1 MKQDQQIVYTN
12 NEIKIKNTFV
22 MLTKSKIGSG
32 SFGEIYNGYNIN
44 TNEKLA
50 FKLELSSSKSRQ
62 LAQEYK
68 ILKSL
73 QGYSKKYILIKNNI
87 FFSWF
92 YKCIS
97 FFFFR
102 RRQSNDNGTSK

>member
-1 MKQDQQIVYTN
+1 
-12 NEIKIKNTFV
+12 

-92 YKCIS
+92 YKCIL
-97 FFFFR
+97 FFFLR
-102 RRQSNDNGTSK
+102 RRQSNDNGASKQKLR